1 MSQWVD
7 TELLQRLKE
16 GDLQAYDAFFLKYYK
31 LLCINALF
39 FLKDEQESKD
49 LVQTFFIEIWERKLY
64 LKMEGEIKGY
74 LYRSVQNRC
83 LNKLRKQESD
93 QQKADTFSA
102 FTIHNGEEES
112 LPERYYHSLD
122 QALNELPMQRRE
134 AIQMVYLDNKKY
146 QEAADV
152 MGISINSL
160 KTHLKIGL
168 KKLREQINKIKKD

>member
-1 MSQWVD
+1 MNQGID

-31 LLCINALF
+31 LLCVNAFF

-49 LVQTFFIEIWERKLY
+49 LVQVFFLEIWEKKLY
-64 LKMEGEIKGY
+64 MKIEGEIKGY
-74 LYRSVQNRC
+74 LYRSIQNRC
-83 LNKLRKQESD
+83 LNILRKQESD
-93 QQKADTFSA
+93 QKKADTFSVFA
-102 FTIHNGEEES
+102 THDREEED
-112 LPERYYHSLD
+112 LPESFYNSLD
-122 QALNELPMQRRE
+122 QALKELPMQRRE
-134 AIQMVYLDNKKY
+134 AIQMVYLHNKKY